1 MRFGASLVTIF
12 TSSCAFISSFYGSDI
27 WNSYYSLLFSSS
39 TFPGILWMNL
49 IYSAVAALQRS
60 GIESWQDWIVSGF
73 FSQLHK
79 FWGSSL
85 HVFLVIP
92 LTNSSNKIFW
102 FQLQVNQ
109 AIIFCNSVQ
118 RVELLAK
125 KITDLDYSC
134 FFIHARMDQSHRNR
148 VFHDFRRG
156 ATRTLVSSGWFTSL
170 LIYTIAIDL
179 IHDTSHLCTL
189 LRTAIA
195 SCFSGRKLLMVNRCL
210 MHALQVEV
218 GWPWATRLQLQSHPK
233 AEERPQAYQ
242 PATRNPA
249 MTQANG
255 TSR

>member
-12 TSSCAFISSFYGSDI
+12 TSSCAFISSFYCSDL

-39 TFPGILWMNL
+39 TFPGILWINL

-73 FSQLHK
+73 LFTTAQVLRI
-79 FWGSSL
+79 F
-85 HVFLVIP
+85 FTFFPVIP
-92 LTNSSNKIFW
+92 LTNSSNNIFW

-156 ATRTLVSSGWFTSL
+156 ATRTLVSSGWP
-170 LIYTIAIDL
+170 I
-179 IHDTSHLCTL
+179 
-189 LRTAIA
+189 
-195 SCFSGRKLLMVNRCL
+195 
-210 MHALQVEV
+210 LQCS
-218 GWPWATRLQLQSHPK
+218 P
-233 AEERPQAYQ
+233 
-242 PATRNPA
+242 NDD
-249 MTQANG
+249 
-255 TSR
+255 